1 MNERCILPAL
11 SMGAGQTPRRG
22 RTRHAQRGF
31 LGFSTLGS
39 FSFDLNSL

>member
-1 MNERCILPAL
+1 MSAASCPRSQWAPAR
-11 SMGAGQTPRRG
+11 RRG
-22 RTRHAQRGF
+22 AAGRDALNAGF